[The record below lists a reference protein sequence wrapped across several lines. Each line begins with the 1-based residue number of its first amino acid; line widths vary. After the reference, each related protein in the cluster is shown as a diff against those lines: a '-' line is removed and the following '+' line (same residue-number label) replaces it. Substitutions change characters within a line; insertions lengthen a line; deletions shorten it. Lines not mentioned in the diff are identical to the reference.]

1 MVCTTLN
8 VIDPVVS
15 PNVKDVT
22 YGFADTQSTITVA
35 NKLFQEPCEE
45 DGIIGRRESVGLGF
59 TVENAP
65 SKVGIRFTVNYL
77 RPGETAKRSWSAN
90 FELSNGTYQ
99 RYMYHSELKY
109 IKGQYTGLTLGIDFL
124 K

>member
-1 MVCTTLN
+1 MVCTTLK
-8 VIDPVVS
+8 VIDPVVF
-15 PNVKDVT
+15 PNVKDVI
-22 YGFADTQSTITVA
+22 YGFAEVEFV
-35 NKLFQEPCEE
+35 NRMFQDPCEE
-45 DGIIGRRESVGLGF
+45 NEIIGNREAVGLGF

-65 SKVGIRFTVNYL
+65 SPAKIRFTVNYL
-77 RPGETAKRSWSAN
+77 RPNETTKRSWSAI

-99 RYMYHSELKY
+99 KYIYHTDLKY